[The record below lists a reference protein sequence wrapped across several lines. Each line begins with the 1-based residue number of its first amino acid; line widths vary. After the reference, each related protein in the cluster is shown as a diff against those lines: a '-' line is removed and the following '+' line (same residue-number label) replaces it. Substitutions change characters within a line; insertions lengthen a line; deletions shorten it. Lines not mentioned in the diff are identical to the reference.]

1 MPTSI
6 PQKYI
11 DQYAKLQRL
20 ALNAATADG
29 ERANAARNLRDL
41 ESKYPGIAY
50 EANKP
55 TNANS
60 DAPKQE
66 RDYSKI
72 FSDILGVAQ
81 QAAKV
86 VDSALGNA
94 ATAQWAQNNVSVQ
107 IRDSKNGRNLVIY
120 SQIPIAELDSLMSR
134 FPNPSSNLRTLSDTI
149 GSMIA
154 AELYEALAGDADG
167 YEDEEPI

>member
-1 MPTSI
+1 MPTPI

-29 ERANAARNLRDL
+29 ERRTAARNLTEL
-41 ESKYPGIAY
+41 EAKFPGIAY

-55 TNANS
+55 MNATS
-60 DAPKQE
+60 DTPKPE

-94 ATAQWAQNNVSVQ
+94 ATARWVHDNMAVQ
-107 IRDSKNGRNLVIY
+107 IRDSKNGKNLVIY
-120 SQIPIAELDSLMSR
+120 AQIPIDELDNLMSR
-134 FPNPSSNLRTLSDTI
+134 FPNPASNTRILSDTV
-149 GSMIA
+149 GSVISENLYA
-154 AELYEALAGDADG
+154 ALVGDDG
-167 YEDEEPI
+167 YEEEDPV